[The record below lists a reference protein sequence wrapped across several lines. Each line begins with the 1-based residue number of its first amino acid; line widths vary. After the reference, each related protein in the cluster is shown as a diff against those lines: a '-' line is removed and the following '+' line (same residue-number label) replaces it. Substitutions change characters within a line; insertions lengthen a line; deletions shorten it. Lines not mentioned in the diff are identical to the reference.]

1 MPRANRHFLPGAYAG
16 DFDSETD
23 VLRLDNTIRWQK
35 NAEST
40 ET

>member
-1 MPRANRHFLPGAYAG
+1 MRCANRHFLPGAYTG
-16 DFDSETD
+16 DFGGESDAL
-23 VLRLDNTIRWQK
+23 VPDNTIRWQK